1 MTAITF
7 LLGVALGIFAMC
19 LRRSLPDGRQGQA
32 IQYCQQ
38 VLKSWNHGPW
48 EVARTVLDILEGK
61 Q

>member
-1 MTAITF
+1 MSAIVF
-7 LLGVALGIFAMC
+7 LLGLALGILAMYM
-19 LRRSLPDGRQGQA
+19 RKSLPDGRQGQA